1 MDCEQTFDRMY
12 RYLDGEMTVFR
23 RWTITRHLNRC
34 PPCAQGF
41 DFEMEVRQIVSSRC
55 RDQMPAELKRKI
67 ADCLGIDLHEN
78 EK

>member
-1 MDCEQTFDRMY
+1 MDCDQTFERMY

-34 PPCAQGF
+34 PPCAEGF
-41 DFEMEVRQIVSSRC
+41 EFEMEVRQIVSSRC
-55 RDQMPAELKRKI
+55 RDQMPPELKRKI
-67 ADCLGIDLHEN
+67 ADCLGIDLHET